1 MGSFQAKVLACLL
14 LSVNAVAQ
22 QYTVPASAPHAINRP
37 LPGPYATLF
46 YYVDC
51 FNKQDS
57 EYVKNLIDNRSTYN
71 WMSENIP
78 LLQCPDPVIEQTY
91 YYRWWTFRKHLKQT
105 PDGYIFTEFI
115 TPVKHAGR
123 YNALSCA
130 FGHHVYEGRWLRDT
144 SYINQYIRYWF
155 IKDAQQAAPRF
166 HQFSSWA
173 EDAVYN
179 RFLADG
185 DSSFVISL
193 LQNMDADYRLWKKEK
208 GVGEGFWQFDVKDGM
223 EESISGSRK
232 EKNIRPT
239 INSYMYGNASAIAKI
254 AAMAGNDTLQQRYE
268 READTLK
275 SFISRLWDENAHF
288 YKVKLAKGPLSDARE
303 ELGFIPWYFNI
314 PADEPTYA
322 EAWEQ
327 LTDTSGFNAPWGIT
341 TAERRHPAFRS
352 HGSGGCE
359 WDGAIWPFATTQTLK
374 GLANL
379 LINYKHHI
387 DPAVYYKALHT
398 YANSHQKKGIPYL
411 GEYQDERTGYWLK
424 GDDPRSSYY
433 NHSGFCDLVISD
445 LIGLKP
451 HIGDTIE
458 LNPLIPS
465 GKWDWF
471 LLDGVPYHGHLLT
484 IRWDKTGR
492 KYRKGKGLYIFADDK
507 EIYHGGQLKH
517 VITKL

>member
-1 MGSFQAKVLACLL
+1 
-14 LSVNAVAQ
+14 
-22 QYTVPASAPHAINRP
+22 
-37 LPGPYATLF
+37 
-46 YYVDC
+46 
-51 FNKQDS
+51 
-57 EYVKNLIDNRSTYN
+57 
-71 WMSENIP
+71 
-78 LLQCPDPVIEQTY
+78 
-91 YYRWWTFRKHLKQT
+91 
-105 PDGYIFTEFI
+105 
-115 TPVKHAGR
+115 
-123 YNALSCA
+123 
-130 FGHHVYEGRWLRDT
+130 
-144 SYINQYIRYWF
+144 
-155 IKDAQQAAPRF
+155 
-166 HQFSSWA
+166 
-173 EDAVYN
+173 
-179 RFLADG
+179 
-185 DSSFVISL
+185 
-193 LQNMDADYRLWKKEK
+193 MDADYRLWKKEK

-239 INSYMYGNASAIAKI
+239 INSYMYGNAGAIAKI
-254 AAMAGNDTLQQRYE
+254 AAMAGNDTLQKRYE
-268 READTLK
+268 QEADTLK
-275 SFISRLWDENAHF
+275 SFIAQLWDENAHF
-288 YKVKLAKGPLSDARE
+288 YKVKFAKGPLSDARE

-314 PADEPTYA
+314 PADKATYA

-374 GLANL
+374 ALANL
-379 LINYKHHI
+379 LTNYQHHI

-424 GDDPRSSYY
+424 GDDLRSSYY

-451 HIGDTIE
+451 NTGNTIE
-458 LNPLIPS
+458 LNPLIPA

-471 LLDGVPYHGHLLT
+471 LLDKVSYHGHLLS

-492 KYRKGKGLYIFADDK
+492 KYKKGKGLYIFADDK
-507 EIYHGGQLKH
+507 EIYHGDQLKH
-517 VITKL
+517 IITKL